1 MRFAS
6 LGGSGNFAQA
16 GIAAGR
22 EGEKI
27 FRAVRENSPDFQ
39 SLAETQMNIKAK
51 QNVAQTKA
59 DRYIAEANIN
69 ADAKISVAKE
79 DIKQD
84 SIIKGSRRKAGVVAA
99 MGKAGMGLADAFMG
113 KPEKRDFSTLDA
125 KIKSSRDKAEA
136 LRGEADA
143 INTEFKPASTTPANT
158 GGTSASSASTTSSSA
173 KPMKSGDTAMN
184 MMRDLT
190 ADGYSATQAA
200 AITGNAQYESANF
213 TAHEEYAP
221 NAYGT
226 KGAGY
231 FQWTNAGGSNRRD
244 NFENY
249 AKNNKLDPRSY
260 QANTGFMMH
269 ELKGGAGN
277 HWTGGMNDQGFRQI
291 GDLSTAVTSFQNNYL
306 RPAKETANTSQR
318 LSNAQNILQ
327 QFQSQNS

>member
-6 LGGSGNFAQA
+6 IGGQGNYAQA
-16 GIAAGR
+16 GKAVADDAAKTFKAARRNSVDFDGIAQSAM
-22 EGEKI
+22 KNKSN
-27 FRAVRENSPDFQ
+27 EN
-39 SLAETQMNIKAK
+39 I
-51 QNVAQTKA
+51 VQT
-59 DRYIAEANIN
+59 R
-69 ADAKISVAKE
+69 ADALVKKAEINEEGRKSKMKAAKA
-79 DIKQD
+79 
-84 SIIKGSRRKAGVVAA
+84 GVMRKAGVLAA
-99 MGKAGMGLADAFMG
+99 TGLAGLAEKSEKQDYSLYDKKIAGIKEKNAADRATMAGIDTSG
-113 KPEKRDFSTLDA
+113 KKVE
-125 KIKSSRDKAEA
+125 
-136 LRGEADA
+136 
-143 INTEFKPASTTPANT
+143 TPATNT
-158 GGTSASSASTTSSSA
+158 GGTATSGASTTSSSA
-173 KPMKSGDTAMN
+173 APMKSGDTAMN

-190 ADGYSATQAA
+190 GDGYSPTQAA

-291 GDLSTAVTSFQNNYL
+291 GDLSTAVTAFQNNYL
-306 RPAKETANTSQR
+306 RPAKDTANTSQR

>member
-1 MRFAS
+1 M
-6 LGGSGNFAQA
+6 
-16 GIAAGR
+16 
-22 EGEKI
+22 
-27 FRAVRENSPDFQ
+27 
-39 SLAETQMNIKAK
+39 
-51 QNVAQTKA
+51 
-59 DRYIAEANIN
+59 
-69 ADAKISVAKE
+69 
-79 DIKQD
+79 
-84 SIIKGSRRKAGVVAA
+84 RKAGGLIALG
-99 MGKAGMGLADAFMG
+99 MDGFRKEEKTDYSLYDKKIAGM
-113 KPEKRDFSTLDA
+113 KA
-125 KIKSSRDKAEA
+125 KN
-136 LRGEADA
+136 EADRVTMA
-143 INTEFKPASTTPANT
+143 GIDTSGKKVETPATNT
-158 GGTSASSASTTSSSA
+158 GGTGASNASTTSSSA

-190 ADGYSATQAA
+190 SDGYSPTQAA

-291 GDLSTAVTSFQNNYL
+291 GDLSTAVTAFQNNYL

>member
-6 LGGSGNFAQA
+6 IGGQSNYAQA
-16 GIAAGR
+16 GKAAANDAA
-22 EGEKI
+22 KI
-27 FRAVRENSPDFQ
+27 FDVARKNSVDFGGLAQAAMKTRSDEKVASMRAG
-39 SLAETQMNIKAK
+39 
-51 QNVAQTKA
+51 AQVTKA
-59 DRYIAEANIN
+59 AIG
-69 ADAKISVAKE
+69 AKKDLKLQDTKIKSAK
-79 DIKQD
+79 
-84 SIIKGSRRKAGVVAA
+84 GNMMRKAGSLVAL
-99 MGKAGMGLADAFMG
+99 GVGGLA
-113 KPEKRDFSTLDA
+113 EKSEKSDYSLYDKKLA
-125 KIKSSRDKAEA
+125 DIKSKNDADRATMTGIDTTGKKAE
-136 LRGEADA
+136 
-143 INTEFKPASTTPANT
+143 TPAPTANT
-158 GGTSASSASTTSSSA
+158 GGTAASGTSTTSSSA

-190 ADGYSATQAA
+190 ADGYSPTQAA

-291 GDLSTAVTSFQNNYL
+291 GDLSTAVTAFQNNYL
-306 RPAKETANTSQR
+306 RPAKDTANTSQR